1 LGLAAVEARE
11 ADGRPKRSQ
20 SPTYEKDAAVGPLQ
34 ARCRH
39 AGKEPTAA
47 NMRTVTAQSF
57 EGEAGMA
64 INAGAKDAREVE
76 RLWQVFT
83 GLDGAEARYYRLYIG
98 VSRHAKTAKI
108 EMEPEP
114 IETRPDD
121 RPDLRDEDERARDAV
136 NGWMRWQGYLGH
148 LAAYEQTAIHDA
160 LKQRCDMQRE
170 GRLTTAG
177 QSFIHALRR
186 LADVVEQG

>member
-1 LGLAAVEARE
+1 MGLAPVGKAKQPRE
-11 ADGRPKRSQ
+11 GGRF
-20 SPTYEKDAAVGPLQ
+20 V
-34 ARCRH
+34 RH
-39 AGKEPTAA
+39 AEDASLAPL
-47 NMRTVTAQSF
+47 RTRCHHAGLAVSEASIRAVRAQSF
-57 EGEAGMA
+57 EGQAGMA
-64 INAGAKDAREVE
+64 IHAGATDAREVE

-83 GLDGAEARYYRLYIG
+83 GLDGAEARYYRLYVG
-98 VSRHAKTAKI
+98 VNRHAKTAKI

-160 LKQRCDMQRE
+160 LKQRCDMARE
-170 GRLTTAG
+170 GQLTTAG
-177 QSFIHALRR
+177 QSFVRALRR
-186 LADVVEQG
+186 LADVVERG